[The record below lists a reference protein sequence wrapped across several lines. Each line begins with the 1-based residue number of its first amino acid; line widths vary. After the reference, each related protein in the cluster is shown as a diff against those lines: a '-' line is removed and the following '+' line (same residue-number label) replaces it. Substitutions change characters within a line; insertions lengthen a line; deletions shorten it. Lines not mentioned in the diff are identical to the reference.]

1 MGVMFDSMF
10 PKFASRSKKNKND
23 DVPPIVTEEE
33 LLLVNGRGINT
44 WYVNFFGQTTEGDD
58 VSFSYRLNIT
68 SVQFGMKAVRMYDSL
83 LTVTYKDE
91 LYNCERDYAMIK
103 NKQHVP
109 LDYLSFMGNISK
121 IEGNFGLL
129 DLYAVMTNYEVD
141 VAMDY
146 PDGIVKKGFL
156 ADGKGVEEAQDMLA
170 AGMDCQGRIRVDGAD
185 YDVTGRAWVEKR
197 YTPVPKKSGKNM
209 QAGSIKLWL
218 FPDEAD
224 KVDSTDKTDKTDEGV
239 SNESG
244 EIRSVGDCELKADG
258 KIPQLAV
265 YSYYDE
271 KANAEKVRVIAIDE
285 EGGYECYDAES
296 IFANSHDV
304 WESSLTAKHYP
315 LPMIVKV
322 PALELEIKVVPAV
335 YEQEMLAEDGVYSE
349 YVGSGYYTGM
359 CAGEPVSGACG
370 IEMIGEFNA

>member
-218 FPDEAD
+218 FPDEPA
-224 KVDSTDKTDKTDEGV
+224 
-239 SNESG
+239 
-244 EIRSVGDCELKADG
+244 ADG

-349 YVGSGYYTGM
+349 YVGSGYYTGT